1 MGIDLSRFKVIHGE
15 KVLNAVALMDVI
27 FDNMDFDKRKTV
39 EKPKFIDVL
48 AINEDG
54 NIVSIRDEAWT
65 FLHTDNRKISETGK
79 DQTIMK
85 VSEFLKKV
93 GTIEQA
99 EIWIEFKENKKDTNP
114 ERERLT
120 GNTPE
125 EQADQVI
132 KRASGYTL
140 QEVNINENAV
150 IITAVKIEKR
160 TPKPKSE
167 KVQDEKREEQKQA
180 IAEELER
187 LDQAVAVLIET
198 IVAPFRRIGQRE
210 NRKRG
215 GILAALKNARAAVR
229 RILTRVFGRGGG
241 ANV

>member
-1 MGIDLSRFKVIHGE
+1 
-15 KVLNAVALMDVI
+15 
-27 FDNMDFDKRKTV
+27 
-39 EKPKFIDVL
+39 
-48 AINEDG
+48 
-54 NIVSIRDEAWT
+54 
-65 FLHTDNRKISETGK
+65 
-79 DQTIMK
+79 MK

-120 GNTPE
+120 GNTTE
-125 EQADQVI
+125 EQADQII

-160 TPKPKSE
+160 TPKPKPE

-180 IAEELER
+180 IAEELKR

-210 NRKRG
+210 NGKRG

-229 RILTRVFGRGGG
+229 RILTRIFRKGE
-241 ANV
+241 

>member
-1 MGIDLSRFKVIHGE
+1 
-15 KVLNAVALMDVI
+15 
-27 FDNMDFDKRKTV
+27 
-39 EKPKFIDVL
+39 
-48 AINEDG
+48 
-54 NIVSIRDEAWT
+54 
-65 FLHTDNRKISETGK
+65 
-79 DQTIMK
+79 MK

-125 EQADQVI
+125 EQTDQVI

-160 TPKPKSE
+160 TPKPKPE

-210 NRKRG
+210 NGKRG

-229 RILTRVFGRGGG
+229 RILTRIFRKGE
-241 ANV
+241 